1 MSETVAEIRE
11 QIAVLQARER
21 ELLEKEVDG
30 VVERIK
36 VAINHY
42 GLTPERLFGSSV
54 LHRAVGA
61 SASSLKGVTK
71 QAGNGAAARTAPRK
85 SLKGLK
91 ISIKYRDDQ
100 GNAWSGRGS
109 HPRWLR
115 EALESGKSL
124 SDFAV

>member
-21 ELLEKEVDG
+21 ELLEKEVEG

-36 VAINHY
+36 VAISHY
-42 GLTPERLFGSSV
+42 GLTPERLFGNAV
-54 LHRAVGA
+54 AHRAISVTPTSTPTVQGTGA
-61 SASSLKGVTK
+61 QSVSP
-71 QAGNGAAARTAPRK
+71 TARK

-100 GNAWSGRGS
+100 GNTWSGRGS

-115 EALESGKSL
+115 TALESGKSL
-124 SDFAV
+124 SNFAV